1 MGKIRRAIVSVSDK
15 TGVVS
20 FAKGLAQTGVEILST
35 GGTAKTLREQG
46 VSVIDISDY
55 TGFPEMLDGRVKTLH
70 PKVHGGLLGQRS
82 KKEHVKKMEE
92 HGILPIDLVAVN
104 LYPFEATVAK
114 ADCTL
119 EEAIENIDI
128 GGPTMLRSSAKNY
141 PDVTVVVDPADYETI
156 LSELKEKGE
165 ISLETNFRLSKK
177 VFQHTA
183 RYDGAISNYLGQIEK
198 GKKVYEFPETFTFQV
213 KKAQELRYG
222 ENPHQKAAFY
232 REYLLPEPSVSNA
245 IQIHYG
251 ENPHQKAAFYR
262 EYLLPEPS
270 VSNAIQIQGKEL
282 SFNNILDVDSAFE
295 TVKEFEEA
303 ATVIIKHNNPCGAA
317 ISSKNL
323 AEAYR
328 KARDCDPVSA
338 FGGVVGFNRV
348 VDEETAKEMAEIFL
362 EVIIAPGFDPKAL
375 EILKVKK
382 DLRILKTPP
391 LTGSYPQI
399 GLDLRKVVGGLL
411 IQDRDL
417 GRVPMNQWKVVTKR
431 KPTEE
436 ERRAMAFGWK
446 VAKHVKS
453 NAIVLVREDRT
464 IGIGAGQMSRVDST
478 RLAVMKAQSST
489 KGTVLASDAMFPF
502 RDGVDTGA
510 EAGASAIIQ
519 PGGSI
524 RDDEVIAAAD
534 EYNIAMV
541 FTGMRHFRH

>member
-1 MGKIRRAIVSVSDK
+1 MGKIRRAIISVSDK
-15 TGVVS
+15 SGIVP
-20 FAKGLAQTGVEILST
+20 FAKDLSQLGVEILST

-46 VSVIDISDY
+46 IPVIDISEY

-82 KKEHVKKMEE
+82 KAEHVKKMKE

-114 ADCTL
+114 ENCTL
-119 EEAIENIDI
+119 DDAIENIDI

-141 PDVTVVVDPADYETI
+141 PDVTVVVDPADYSPV
-156 LSELKEKGE
+156 LSELKERGE
-165 ISLETNFRLSKK
+165 ISIETNFRLAKK

-183 RYDGAISNYLGQIEK
+183 RYDGAISNYLGQIEG
-198 GKKVYEFPETFTFQV
+198 GKRACEFPETFTFQV
-213 KKAQELRYG
+213 RKAQELRYG

-232 REYLLPEPSVSNA
+232 REHSVAEPSVSNA
-245 IQIHYG
+245 VQVH
-251 ENPHQKAAFYR
+251 
-262 EYLLPEPS
+262 
-270 VSNAIQIQGKEL
+270 GKEL
-282 SFNNILDVDSAFE
+282 SYNNILDTDSAFE
-295 TVKEFEEA
+295 TVKEFEETA
-303 ATVIIKHNNPCGAA
+303 AVIIKHSNPCGAA
-317 ISSKNL
+317 ISTSGL
-323 AEAYR
+323 VDAYR

-338 FGGVVGFNRV
+338 FGGVVGFNRS
-348 VDEETAKEMAEIFL
+348 VDEATAKEMVQIFL
-362 EVIIAPGFDPKAL
+362 EVVIAPGFDPKAL
-375 EILKVKK
+375 EILKTRK
-382 DLRILKTPP
+382 DLRILQAPP
-391 LTGSYPQI
+391 LPSSYARG

-411 IQDRDL
+411 LQDRDL
-417 GRVPMNQWKVVTKR
+417 GRVPVDQWKVVTR
-431 KPTEE
+431 RRPTEE

-464 IGIGAGQMSRVDST
+464 VGIGAGQMSRVDST

-510 EAGASAIIQ
+510 EAGAVAIIQ

>member
-15 TGVVS
+15 SGVVS
-20 FAKGLAQTGVEILST
+20 FAKGLAQMGVEILST

-46 VSVIDISDY
+46 VSVKDISDY

-70 PKVHGGLLGQRS
+70 PKVLGGLLGQRS
-82 KKEHVKKMEE
+82 KPEHVQKMKE

-114 ADCTL
+114 EGCTL

-128 GGPTMLRSSAKNY
+128 GGPTMIRSAAKNY
-141 PDVTVVVDPADYETI
+141 PDVTVLVDPSDYDLV

-165 ISLETNFRLSKK
+165 ISVETNFRLAKK

-213 KKAQELRYG
+213 KRAQGLRYG

-232 REYLLPEPSVSNA
+232 REYGVTEA
-245 IQIHYG
+245 
-251 ENPHQKAAFYR
+251 
-262 EYLLPEPS
+262 S

-282 SFNNILDVDSAFE
+282 SYNNILDTDSAFE
-295 TVKEFEEA
+295 TVKEFDEIA
-303 ATVIIKHNNPCGAA
+303 AVIIKHNNPCGAA
-317 ISSKNL
+317 VSKISL
-323 AEAYR
+323 ADAYR
-328 KARDCDPVSA
+328 KAKDCDPVSA
-338 FGGVVGFNRV
+338 FGGVVGFNRI
-348 VDEETAKEMAEIFL
+348 VDEETAKEMVQIFL
-362 EVIIAPGFDPKAL
+362 EVIIAPGLDPKAM
-375 EILKVKK
+375 EILKTKK
-382 DLRILKTPP
+382 DLRILQTPP
-391 LTGSYPQI
+391 LTGFRSQ
-399 GLDLRKVVGGLL
+399 GGFDLRKVVGGLL
-411 IQDRDL
+411 VQDRDL
-417 GRVPMNQWKVVTKR
+417 GRVPTDQWKVVTR
-431 KPTEE
+431 RNPTEE
-436 ERRAMAFGWK
+436 EKRALAFGWK

>member
-15 TGVVS
+15 SGVSS
-20 FAKGLAQTGVEILST
+20 FAKELSRLGVEILST
-35 GGTAKTLREQG
+35 GGTAKALRDQG
-46 VSVIDISDY
+46 IPVKDISEY

-82 KKEHVKKMEE
+82 KPDHVSKMKE

-104 LYPFEATVAK
+104 LYPFEATIAK
-114 ADCTL
+114 EGCSL

-128 GGPTMLRSSAKNY
+128 GGPTMIRSAAKNY
-141 PDVTVVVDPADYETI
+141 PDVTVVVDPTDYDLV
-156 LSELKEKGE
+156 LSELKQKGE
-165 ISLETNFRLSKK
+165 VSLETNFRLAKK

-183 RYDGAISNYLGQIEK
+183 RYDGAISNYLGRIEN
-198 GKKVYEFPETFTFQV
+198 GKKIYEFPETFTFQV

-232 REYLLPEPSVSNA
+232 REYSCTEPSVSN
-245 IQIHYG
+245 G
-251 ENPHQKAAFYR
+251 
-262 EYLLPEPS
+262 
-270 VSNAIQIQGKEL
+270 VQIQGKEL
-282 SFNNILDVDSAFE
+282 SYNNILDTDSAFE
-295 TVKEFEEA
+295 TVKEFDEI
-303 ATVIIKHNNPCGAA
+303 ATVIIKHNNPCGVA
-317 ISSKNL
+317 ISKTNL
-323 AEAYR
+323 ADAYR

-348 VDEETAKEMAEIFL
+348 VDEETAKEMGPIFL

-375 EILKVKK
+375 EILKTKK
-382 DLRILKTPP
+382 DLRILQTPP
-391 LTGSYPQI
+391 LTAPLVQE

-411 IQDRDL
+411 VQGRDL
-417 GRVPMNQWKVVTKR
+417 GKVPMDQWKVVTKR
-431 KPTEE
+431 KPTEDE
-436 ERRAMAFGWK
+436 KRAMAFGWK

-464 IGIGAGQMSRVDST
+464 VGIGAGQMSRVDST

-510 EAGASAIIQ
+510 ESGATAIIQ

-524 RDDEVIAAAD
+524 RDEEVIAAAD

>member
-1 MGKIRRAIVSVSDK
+1 MGKIKRAIISVSDK
-15 TGVVS
+15 AGVVS
-20 FAKGLAQTGVEILST
+20 LAKGLAQMGVEILST

-46 VSVIDISDY
+46 ISVKDISDY

-82 KKEHVKKMEE
+82 KTEHVQKMRE

-114 ADCTL
+114 ENCTI

-141 PDVTVVVDPADYETI
+141 PDVTVLVDPGDYERV

-165 ISLETNFRLSKK
+165 VSLETNFRLAQK

-183 RYDGAISNYLGQIEK
+183 RYDGAISNYLGQIES
-198 GKKVYEFPETFTFQV
+198 GKKVHSFPETFTFQV

-222 ENPHQKAAFY
+222 ENPHQKAAFF
-232 REYLLPEPSVSNA
+232 REYSMTEPSVSNA
-245 IQIHYG
+245 T
-251 ENPHQKAAFYR
+251 
-262 EYLLPEPS
+262 
-270 VSNAIQIQGKEL
+270 QIQGKEL
-282 SFNNILDVDSAFE
+282 SFNNILDIDSAYE
-295 TVKEFEEA
+295 TVKEFQEA
-303 ATVIIKHNNPCGAA
+303 ATVIIKHNNPCGVAVS
-317 ISSKNL
+317 IVSL
-323 AEAYR
+323 ADAYR

-338 FGGVVGFNRV
+338 FGGVVGFNRG
-348 VDEETAKEMAEIFL
+348 VDEETAKEMVPIFL
-362 EVIIAPGFDPKAL
+362 EAIIAPGFDSKAL
-375 EILKVKK
+375 EILKAKK
-382 DLRILKTPP
+382 DLRILQTPP
-391 LTGSYPQI
+391 LFSYVQS

-411 IQDRDL
+411 LQDRDL
-417 GRVPMNQWKVVTKR
+417 GRVPMDQWKVVTRR

-436 ERRAMAFGWK
+436 EKRAMAFGWK

-510 EAGASAIIQ
+510 EAGAVAIIQ

-534 EYNIAMV
+534 EHGIAMV

>member
-1 MGKIRRAIVSVSDK
+1 MGKIKRAIVSVSDK
-15 TGVVS
+15 SGVIS
-20 FAKGLAQTGVEILST
+20 FAKGLAQMGVEILST
-35 GGTAKTLREQG
+35 GGTAKTLRDQG
-46 VSVIDISDY
+46 ISVMDISQY

-82 KKEHVKKMEE
+82 KKEHVEKMKE

-114 ADCTL
+114 EGCSL

-141 PDVTVVVDPADYETI
+141 PDVTVVVDPDDYAPV

-165 ISLETNFRLSKK
+165 ISVETNFRLAKK

-183 RYDGAISNYLGQIEK
+183 HYDGAISNYLGQIEK
-198 GKKVYEFPETFTFQV
+198 GKKTNEFPETFTFQV
-213 KKAQELRYG
+213 KKAQALRYG

-232 REYLLPEPSVSNA
+232 REHLLTEPSVSNA
-245 IQIHYG
+245 
-251 ENPHQKAAFYR
+251 
-262 EYLLPEPS
+262 
-270 VSNAIQIQGKEL
+270 VQIQGKEL

-295 TVKEFEEA
+295 TVKEFEEP
-303 ATVIIKHNNPCGAA
+303 ATVIIKHNNPCGVA
-317 ISSKNL
+317 ISMTKL
-323 AEAYR
+323 ADAYR

-338 FGGVVGFNRV
+338 FGGVVGFNRI
-348 VDEETAKEMAEIFL
+348 VDEETAKEMVQIFL
-362 EVIIAPGFDPKAL
+362 EVIIAPGFDLKAL
-375 EILKVKK
+375 EILKTKK
-382 DLRILKTPP
+382 DLRVLQTPP
-391 LTGSYPQI
+391 LSASQLQKGF
-399 GLDLRKVVGGLL
+399 DLRKVVGGLL
-411 IQDRDL
+411 VQDRDL
-417 GRVPMNQWKVVTKR
+417 GRVPMDQWKVVTRR

-436 ERRAMAFGWK
+436 ERKAMAFGWK

-464 IGIGAGQMSRVDST
+464 IGVGAGQMSRVDST
-478 RLAVMKAQSST
+478 RLAVMKAQSPT

-510 EAGASAIIQ
+510 EAGAVAIIQ

-524 RDDEVIAAAD
+524 RDEEVIAAAD
-534 EYNIAMV
+534 ERDIAMV

>member
-15 TGVVS
+15 SGIIS
-20 FAKGLAQTGVEILST
+20 FTKGLAQMGVEILST

-46 VSVIDISDY
+46 ISVTDISDY

-82 KKEHVKKMEE
+82 KPEHVQKMKE

-114 ADCTL
+114 EGCSL

-128 GGPTMLRSSAKNY
+128 GGPTMLRSAAKNY
-141 PDVTVVVDPADYETI
+141 PDVTVLVDPKDYDPI
-156 LSELKEKGE
+156 LSELKERGE
-165 ISLETNFRLSKK
+165 ISIETNFRLAKK

-198 GKKVYEFPETFTFQV
+198 GKKVHEFPETFTFQV

-222 ENPHQKAAFY
+222 ENPHQRAAFY
-232 REYLLPEPSVSNA
+232 QEYLLTEPSVSNA
-245 IQIHYG
+245 
-251 ENPHQKAAFYR
+251 A
-262 EYLLPEPS
+262 
-270 VSNAIQIQGKEL
+270 QIQGKEL
-282 SFNNILDVDSAFE
+282 SFNNILDLDSAFE

-317 ISSKNL
+317 ISNRSL
-323 AEAYR
+323 GDAYR

-338 FGGVVGFNRV
+338 FGGVVGFNRI
-348 VDEETAKEMAEIFL
+348 VDAETAKEMAQIFL
-362 EVIIAPGFDPKAL
+362 EAIIAPGFDPEAL
-375 EILKVKK
+375 EILKMKK
-382 DLRILKTPP
+382 DLRILQSPP
-391 LTGSYPQI
+391 LTHSLQKGY
-399 GLDLRKVVGGLL
+399 DLRKVVGGLL
-411 IQDRDL
+411 VQDRDL
-417 GRVPMNQWKVVTKR
+417 GRVSMDQWRVVTKR

-436 ERRAMAFGWK
+436 EKRAMAFGWK

-510 EAGASAIIQ
+510 EAGATAIIQ

>member
-20 FAKGLAQTGVEILST
+20 FAKELAKMGVEVLST

-46 VSVIDISDY
+46 ISVKDISDY

-82 KKEHVKKMEE
+82 KTEHVQKMKD

-114 ADCTL
+114 ENCTL
-119 EEAIENIDI
+119 EDAIENIDI
-128 GGPTMLRSSAKNY
+128 GGPTMLRSAAKNY
-141 PDVTVVVDPADYETI
+141 PDVTVLVDPADYEVV
-156 LSELKEKGE
+156 LSELREKGE
-165 ISLETNFRLSKK
+165 ISVETNFRLAKK

-183 RYDGAISNYLGQIEK
+183 RYDGAISNYLGQIEE
-198 GKKVYEFPETFTFQV
+198 GKKIHGFPETFTFQV
-213 KKAQELRYG
+213 RKAQELRYG
-222 ENPHQKAAFY
+222 ENPHQRAAFY
-232 REYLLPEPSVSNA
+232 RDYILT
-245 IQIHYG
+245 
-251 ENPHQKAAFYR
+251 
-262 EYLLPEPS
+262 EPS

-295 TVKEFEEA
+295 TVKEFDEP
-303 ATVIIKHNNPCGAA
+303 ATVIIKHNNPCGVA
-317 ISSKNL
+317 ISRKTL
-323 AEAYR
+323 ADAYR

-338 FGGVVGFNRV
+338 FGGVVGFNRM
-348 VDEETAKEMAEIFL
+348 VDEETAREMVQIFL
-362 EVIIAPGFDPKAL
+362 EVIIAPSFDPRAL
-375 EILKVKK
+375 EILKTKK
-382 DLRILKTPP
+382 DLRILQSPP
-391 LTGSYPQI
+391 LMVSYSQ
-399 GLDLRKVVGGLL
+399 GGFDLRRVVGGLL
-411 IQDRDL
+411 VQDRDL
-417 GRVPMNQWKVVTKR
+417 GKVDMDQWKVVTRR

-436 ERRAMAFGWK
+436 EKRAMAFGWK

-502 RDGVDTGA
+502 RDGVDAGA
-510 EAGASAIIQ
+510 EAGAVAIIQ

>member
-15 TGVVS
+15 SGIIPFT
-20 FAKGLAQTGVEILST
+20 KGLAQMGVEILST
-35 GGTAKTLREQG
+35 GGTAKTLREQSI
-46 VSVIDISDY
+46 SVMDISDY
-55 TGFPEMLDGRVKTLH
+55 TGFPEILDGRVKTLH

-82 KKEHVKKMEE
+82 KPEHVEKMKE
-92 HGILPIDLVAVN
+92 HGILPIDLVVVN
-104 LYPFEATVAK
+104 LYPFEATVAREG
-114 ADCTL
+114 CSL

-128 GGPTMLRSSAKNY
+128 GGPTMLRSAAKNY
-141 PDVTVVVDPADYETI
+141 PDVTVLVDPNDYDPI

-165 ISLETNFRLSKK
+165 ISTETNFRLAKK

-222 ENPHQKAAFY
+222 ENPHQRAAFY
-232 REYLLPEPSVSNA
+232 REYLLTEPSVSNA
-245 IQIHYG
+245 
-251 ENPHQKAAFYR
+251 
-262 EYLLPEPS
+262 
-270 VSNAIQIQGKEL
+270 VQIQGKEL

-317 ISSKNL
+317 ISNKGL
-323 AEAYR
+323 TDAYR

-338 FGGVVGFNRV
+338 FGGMVGFNRI
-348 VDEETAKEMAEIFL
+348 VDAETAKEMAQIFL
-362 EVIIAPGFDPKAL
+362 EVIIAPGYDTEAL
-375 EILKVKK
+375 EILKTKK
-382 DLRILKTPP
+382 DLRILQSPS
-391 LTGSYPQI
+391 LTHYSLQKGY
-399 GLDLRKVVGGLL
+399 DLRKVVGGLL
-411 IQDRDL
+411 VQDRDL
-417 GRVPMNQWKVVTKR
+417 GRIPMDQWKVVTKR

-436 ERRAMAFGWK
+436 EKRAMAFGWK

-510 EAGASAIIQ
+510 EAGATAIIQ

>member
-1 MGKIRRAIVSVSDK
+1 MGKVRRAILSVSDK
-15 TGVVS
+15 SGIVS
-20 FAKGLAQTGVEILST
+20 FAKGLAQMGVEILST

-46 VSVIDISDY
+46 ISAKDISDY

-82 KKEHVKKMEE
+82 KTEHVQKMKE

-114 ADCTL
+114 ESCSL

-128 GGPTMLRSSAKNY
+128 GGPTMLRSAAKNY
-141 PDVTVVVDPADYETI
+141 PDVTVVVDPNDYAPVLT
-156 LSELKEKGE
+156 ELKEKGE
-165 ISLETNFRLSKK
+165 ITVETNFRLAKK

-198 GKKVYEFPETFTFQV
+198 GKKIYEFPETFTFQV

-232 REYLLPEPSVSNA
+232 QEYSVTEPSVSNA
-245 IQIHYG
+245 HQI
-251 ENPHQKAAFYR
+251 K
-262 EYLLPEPS
+262 
-270 VSNAIQIQGKEL
+270 GKEL
-282 SFNNILDVDSAFE
+282 SFNNILDLDSAYE
-295 TVKEFEEA
+295 TVKEFEEP
-303 ATVIIKHNNPCGAA
+303 ATVIIKHNNPCGVA
-317 ISSKNL
+317 ISSKSL
-323 AEAYR
+323 ADAYR

-338 FGGVVGFNRV
+338 FGGVMGFNRV
-348 VDEETAKEMAEIFL
+348 VDKETAKEMVQIFL
-362 EVIIAPGFDPKAL
+362 EAIIAPGFDPEAL
-375 EILKVKK
+375 EILKTRK
-382 DLRILKTPP
+382 DLRILQTPP
-391 LTGSYPQI
+391 LTASSLQG
-399 GLDLRKVVGGLL
+399 GFDLRKVVGGLL
-411 IQDRDL
+411 VQDRDL
-417 GRVPMNQWKVVTKR
+417 GKVPMEQWKVVTRR

-436 ERRAMAFGWK
+436 EKRAMAFGWK

-464 IGIGAGQMSRVDST
+464 VGIGAGQMSRVDST

-510 EAGASAIIQ
+510 ESGATAIIQ

-524 RDDEVIAAAD
+524 RDSEVIAAAD

>member
-1 MGKIRRAIVSVSDK
+1 MGKIKRAIVSVSDK
-15 TGVVS
+15 SGVVP
-20 FAKGLAQTGVEILST
+20 FARELAGLGVEILST

-46 VSVIDISDY
+46 LAVTDISDY

-70 PKVHGGLLGQRS
+70 PKVHGGLLGQRAKPGHVS
-82 KKEHVKKMEE
+82 KMKE

-104 LYPFEATVAK
+104 LYPFEATIAK
-114 ADCTL
+114 GDCTL

-128 GGPTMLRSSAKNY
+128 GGPTMLRSAAKNY
-141 PDVTVVVDPADYETI
+141 PDVTVVVDPGDYEVI
-156 LSELKEKGE
+156 LSELEEKGE
-165 ISLETNFRLSKK
+165 ISLETNFRLAKK

-183 RYDGAISNYLGQIEK
+183 RYDGAISNYLGQIEN
-198 GKKVYEFPETFTFQV
+198 GKKVFGFPETFTFQV

-232 REYLLPEPSVSNA
+232 KEYTVTEPSVSNA
-245 IQIHYG
+245 VQLH
-251 ENPHQKAAFYR
+251 
-262 EYLLPEPS
+262 
-270 VSNAIQIQGKEL
+270 GKEL
-282 SFNNILDVDSAFE
+282 SYNNILDTDSAFE
-295 TVKEFEEA
+295 TVKEFDDI

-317 ISSKNL
+317 ISAASL
-323 AEAYR
+323 ADAYR

-348 VDEETAKEMAEIFL
+348 VDAETAKEMAKIFL
-362 EVIIAPGFDPKAL
+362 EVVIAPGFEPEAL
-375 EILKVKK
+375 EILKAKK
-382 DLRILKTPP
+382 DIRLLSTPP
-391 LTGSYPQI
+391 LNRACGQR
-399 GLDLRKVVGGLL
+399 GFDFRKVVGGLL
-411 IQDRDL
+411 VQDRDL
-417 GRVPMNQWKVVTKR
+417 GNVPADQWKIVTRR
-431 KPTEE
+431 KPTESE
-436 ERRAMAFGWK
+436 LKGMAFGWK

-524 RDDEVIAAAD
+524 RDDEVIVAAN
-534 EYNIAMV
+534 EHNIAMV

>member
-15 TGVVS
+15 TGVVP
-20 FAKGLAQTGVEILST
+20 FAKGLAQMGVEILST
-35 GGTAKTLREQG
+35 GGTAKSLRDQG
-46 VSVIDISDY
+46 ISVKDISDY

-82 KKEHVKKMEE
+82 KKEHVEKMKE

-114 ADCTL
+114 EGCSL

-141 PDVTVVVDPADYETI
+141 PDVTVVVDPKDYDLV

-165 ISLETNFRLSKK
+165 ISAETNFRLAKK

-183 RYDGAISNYLGQIEK
+183 RYDGAISNYLGQIDR
-198 GKKVYEFPETFTFQV
+198 GKKAHEFPETLTFQV
-213 KKAQELRYG
+213 RKAQELRYG

-232 REYLLPEPSVSNA
+232 WDPLISEPSVSSGV
-245 IQIHYG
+245 Q
-251 ENPHQKAAFYR
+251 
-262 EYLLPEPS
+262 L
-270 VSNAIQIQGKEL
+270 QGKEL
-282 SFNNILDVDSAFE
+282 SFNNILDLDSAYE
-295 TVKEFEEA
+295 TVKEYEETA
-303 ATVIIKHNNPCGAA
+303 AVIIKHNNPCGVAV
-317 ISSKNL
+317 SSKNL
-323 AEAYR
+323 VDAYR

-338 FGGVVGFNRV
+338 FGGVIGFNKI
-348 VDEETAKEMAEIFL
+348 VDKETAQEMVQIFL
-362 EVIIAPGFDPKAL
+362 EAVIAPGFNPEAL
-375 EILKVKK
+375 ETLKTKK
-382 DLRILKTPP
+382 DLRLLQTPP
-391 LTGSYPQI
+391 LTASFAQG
-399 GLDLRKVVGGLL
+399 GLDLRRVVGGLL
-411 IQDRDL
+411 VQDRDL
-417 GRVPMNQWKVVTKR
+417 GRVPMDQWKVVTKR

-436 ERRAMAFGWK
+436 EKRGMAFGWK

-502 RDGVDTGA
+502 RDGVDTAA
-510 EAGASAIIQ
+510 EAGAVAIIQ

-524 RDDEVIAAAD
+524 RDDEVIAAAN

>member
-15 TGVVS
+15 SGVVA
-20 FAKGLAQTGVEILST
+20 FAKALAQMGVEILST
-35 GGTAKTLREQG
+35 GGTAKTLREQNI
-46 VSVIDISDY
+46 SVMDISEY

-82 KKEHVKKMEE
+82 KIEHVQKMKEQ
-92 HGILPIDLVAVN
+92 GILPIDLVVVN

-114 ADCTL
+114 EGCSF

-128 GGPTMLRSSAKNY
+128 GGPTMLRSAAKNY
-141 PDVTVVVDPADYETI
+141 PDVTVLVDPKDYGPI
-156 LSELKEKGE
+156 LSELKERGE
-165 ISLETNFRLSKK
+165 ISIETNFRLAKK

-183 RYDGAISNYLGQIEK
+183 RYDGAISNYLGQIEG
-198 GKKVYEFPETFTFQV
+198 GKRVYEFPETLTFQV

-222 ENPHQKAAFY
+222 ENPHQRAAFY
-232 REYLLPEPSVSNA
+232 QEYLLTEPSVSNA
-245 IQIHYG
+245 
-251 ENPHQKAAFYR
+251 
-262 EYLLPEPS
+262 
-270 VSNAIQIQGKEL
+270 VQIQGKEL
-282 SFNNILDVDSAFE
+282 SFNNILDLDSALE

-303 ATVIIKHNNPCGAA
+303 TTVIIKHNNPCGVA
-317 ISSKNL
+317 ISNKSL
-323 AEAYR
+323 GDAYR

-338 FGGVVGFNRV
+338 FGGVVGFNRI
-348 VDEETAKEMAEIFL
+348 VDSETAKEMVQVFL
-362 EVIIAPGFDPKAL
+362 EAIIAPGYDPEAL
-375 EILKVKK
+375 EILKTKK
-382 DLRILKTPP
+382 DLRILRSSS
-391 LTGSYPQI
+391 LTHSLQKGY
-399 GLDLRKVVGGLL
+399 DLRKVVGGVLV
-411 IQDRDL
+411 QDRDL
-417 GRVPMNQWKVVTKR
+417 GKVPMDQLRVVTKR
-431 KPTEE
+431 RPTEE
-436 ERRAMAFGWK
+436 ERRAMSFGWK

-464 IGIGAGQMSRVDST
+464 VGIGAGQMSRVDST

-489 KGTVLASDAMFPF
+489 KGTALASDAMFPF

-510 EAGASAIIQ
+510 EAGATAIIQ

>member
-1 MGKIRRAIVSVSDK
+1 MGKIRRAIISVSDK
-15 TGVVS
+15 SGVVS
-20 FAKGLAQTGVEILST
+20 FAKGLAQLGVEILST
-35 GGTAKTLREQG
+35 GGTAKTLRENG
-46 VSVIDISDY
+46 ISVKDISEY

-82 KKEHVKKMEE
+82 KKEHVDKMKE

-104 LYPFEATVAK
+104 LYPFEATIAK
-114 ADCTL
+114 EGCSL

-128 GGPTMLRSSAKNY
+128 GGPTMLRSAAKNY
-141 PDVTVVVDPADYETI
+141 PDVTVLVDPKDYDPV
-156 LSELKEKGE
+156 LSELKEKGQ
-165 ISLETNFRLSKK
+165 ISIETNFLLAKK

-198 GKKVYEFPETFTFQV
+198 GKKAYEFPEAFTFQV
-213 KKAQELRYG
+213 NKAQGLRYG

-232 REYLLPEPSVSNA
+232 HEYLLTEPSVSNA
-245 IQIHYG
+245 
-251 ENPHQKAAFYR
+251 
-262 EYLLPEPS
+262 
-270 VSNAIQIQGKEL
+270 VQIQGKEL
-282 SFNNILDVDSAFE
+282 SFNNILDVDSAYE
-295 TVKEFEEA
+295 TVKEFDEIGV
-303 ATVIIKHNNPCGAA
+303 VIIKHNNPCGVAV
-317 ISSKNL
+317 SSKNL
-323 AEAYR
+323 ADAYR

-338 FGGVVGFNRV
+338 YGGVVGFNRV
-348 VDEETAKEMAEIFL
+348 VDEETATEMGPIFL
-362 EVIIAPGFDPKAL
+362 EVIIAPGYDPRAL
-375 EILKVKK
+375 EILKKKK
-382 DLRILKTPP
+382 DLRIMQTPP
-391 LTGSYPQI
+391 LTSYSVQR
-399 GLDLRKVVGGLL
+399 GFDLRKVVGGLL
-411 IQDRDL
+411 VQDRDL
-417 GRVPMNQWKVVTKR
+417 GKVPMDQWKVVTKR

-436 ERRAMAFGWK
+436 EKRAMAFGWK

-478 RLAVMKAQSST
+478 RLAVMKAQSPT

-510 EAGASAIIQ
+510 EAGAVAIIQ

-524 RDDEVIAAAD
+524 RDDEVIKAAD

>member
-1 MGKIRRAIVSVSDK
+1 MGKVKRAIVSVSDK
-15 TGVVS
+15 TGVIP
-20 FAKGLAQTGVEILST
+20 FAKGLMQMGVEILST

-55 TGFPEMLDGRVKTLH
+55 TGFPEMLDGRIKTLH

-82 KKEHVKKMEE
+82 RAEHVKKMKE
-92 HGILPIDLVAVN
+92 HGILPIDLIAVN

-114 ADCTL
+114 EGCSL

-128 GGPTMLRSSAKNY
+128 GGPTMLRAAAKNY
-141 PDVTVVVDPADYETI
+141 PDVTVVVDPGDYEPV
-156 LSELKEKGE
+156 LSELKKTGE
-165 ISLETNFRLSKK
+165 VSLETNFQLAKR

-198 GKKVYEFPETFTFQV
+198 GKKGYEFPETFTFQV

-232 REYLLPEPSVSNA
+232 REYLVS
-245 IQIHYG
+245 
-251 ENPHQKAAFYR
+251 
-262 EYLLPEPS
+262 EPS

-295 TVKEFEEA
+295 TVKEFEEM
-303 ATVIIKHNNPCGAA
+303 ATVIIKHNNPCGVA
-317 ISSKNL
+317 ISAASL
-323 AEAYR
+323 ADAYR

-348 VDEETAKEMAEIFL
+348 VDEETAKEMAHIFL
-362 EVIIAPGFDPKAL
+362 EVVIAPGFDPKAL
-375 EILKVKK
+375 EVLKAKK
-382 DLRILKTPP
+382 DLRLLQTPP
-391 LTGSYPQI
+391 LTASSPQG

-417 GRVPMNQWKVVTKR
+417 GKVPMDQWRVVTKR
-431 KPTEE
+431 RPTEE
-436 ERRAMAFGWK
+436 ERRGMAFGWK

-510 EAGASAIIQ
+510 EAGAMAIIQ